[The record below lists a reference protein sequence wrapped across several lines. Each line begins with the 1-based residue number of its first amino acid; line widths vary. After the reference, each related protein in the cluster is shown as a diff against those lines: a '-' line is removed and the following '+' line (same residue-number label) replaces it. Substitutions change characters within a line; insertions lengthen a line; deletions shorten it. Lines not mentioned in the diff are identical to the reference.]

1 LSHPRLKEAKD
12 LLNLYFGYPEFR
24 DGQIEIIESVLNF
37 RDTLGI
43 MPTGGGKS
51 LCYQIPAL
59 MNPGT
64 TLIIS
69 PLIALMKDQID
80 VLQGLNIPATF
91 INSSISPSEADTRLK
106 HLLNGKYKL
115 LYIAPERLSVS
126 AFIKALA
133 KIEISLIAIDEAHC
147 VSQWGHDFRPSY
159 LKISQ
164 MIEKIGRPPIIALTA
179 TATKEVRQDIV
190 KQLNMEDPQILISGF
205 DRKNLKYFT
214 AFLNE
219 KDKKQETLRILS
231 SVKGS
236 AIIYASTKKVVVELY
251 ELLIQN
257 KFKAVYYHGGM
268 NKDERTQ
275 AQNDW
280 LSGKVDIVAAT
291 NAFGMGIDK
300 ANVRTVIHY
309 NMPASVEAYY
319 QEAGRAGRDGYTA
332 YCLLFYNT
340 RDDIVQ
346 EYLIEMNF
354 PPEETLKIIY
364 HFLFQQNRE
373 IILLTYKEIADALD
387 INEMQVS
394 SAIKLFERY
403 GIVQRLQ
410 KSEFSFR
417 IRFFENKD
425 SVLKIVHKAPMQKK
439 VVEYSWNKQ
448 LGGIQIKD
456 ALRDLQ
462 ISKDQLLSAINA
474 LKNRNLIE
482 YTPPFRGR
490 GIKITSHKVEW
501 ENININFAEYDRQ
514 LKIQTDRL
522 DEIKNYMQHKQCKRR
537 FLLTYFGEKVTDNN
551 CNGCSIC
558 LNWMPQTSSD
568 SDDMPKSGFISGKM
582 ETILSCVL
590 YYNHQYGIT
599 TIVKIL
605 TGENEKRLEKKGIY
619 GSPYYGKLKESDSS
633 KLYRTIHMAI
643 KKGYMEK
650 SEGQYPVLSISGKGL
665 VQLKK

>member
-1 LSHPRLKEAKD
+1 
-12 LLNLYFGYPEFR
+12 
-24 DGQIEIIESVLNF
+24 
-37 RDTLGI
+37 
-43 MPTGGGKS
+43 
-51 LCYQIPAL
+51 

-91 INSSISPSEADTRLK
+91 INSSISPSEADTRLN

-126 AFIKALA
+126 AFIKALT

-159 LKISQ
+159 LRISQ

-280 LSGKVDIVAAT
+280 LSGKVDVVVAT

-425 SVLKIVHKAPMQKK
+425 SVLKIVSIFPEIKLDFG
-439 VVEYSWNKQ
+439 VSSLSELVW
-448 LGGIQIKD
+448 GIQFKQM
-456 ALRDLQ
+456 LQ
-462 ISKDQLLSAINA
+462 PLQFLS
-474 LKNRNLIE
+474 
-482 YTPPFRGR
+482 
-490 GIKITSHKVEW
+490 
-501 ENININFAEYDRQ
+501 
-514 LKIQTDRL
+514 
-522 DEIKNYMQHKQCKRR
+522 
-537 FLLTYFGEKVTDNN
+537 VTF
-551 CNGCSIC
+551 S
-558 LNWMPQTSSD
+558 
-568 SDDMPKSGFISGKM
+568 PK
-582 ETILSCVL
+582 
-590 YYNHQYGIT
+590 
-599 TIVKIL
+599 
-605 TGENEKRLEKKGIY
+605 
-619 GSPYYGKLKESDSS
+619 
-633 KLYRTIHMAI
+633 
-643 KKGYMEK
+643 
-650 SEGQYPVLSISGKGL
+650 
-665 VQLKK
+665 